1 MKIAV
6 FYRKHSENDKLFIV
20 EALQHLLNH
29 NVHLLVHDTLTK
41 NSYFEKIIKNCPI
54 FSTYDDLKKISNI
67 DFFFSFGGDG
77 SFIAAVKLV
86 SNLNINM
93 VGINTGRIGFLTTIT
108 KKNFEQQFQ
117 NLCEQQFTIEKRK
130 LLHISTDILLPL
142 ENHFALNDITVRT
155 TDEDSMCEIEIWV
168 NEMHVNSYWADGL
181 IVATATGSTAYSLS
195 CGGSI
200 IHPSSH
206 VNIITPIASHTLNTR
221 PIIVNADDEIKIKV
235 HSRRTDKF
243 SLSIDNERITV
254 PTSATLYIKKE
265 DFEISMVRFQNTDF
279 FSVIREKLLWGI
291 DLRNKVIHK
300 YFNNK

>member
-6 FYRKHSENDKLFIV
+6 FYRKHSENDKLFIAT
-20 EALQHLLNH
+20 ALQHLIEKGVQL
-29 NVHLLVHDTLTK
+29 VVHDKLTQK
-41 NSYFEKIIKNCPI
+41 P
-54 FSTYDDLKKISNI
+54 DLKKIVENYPTFSTHEDLREIPDI

-77 SFIAAVKLV
+77 SFIASVKLV
-86 SNLNINM
+86 GNLNIPM

-117 NLCEQQFTIEKRK
+117 MLCEQRFTIEKRK
-130 LLHISTDILLPL
+130 LLHLDTDRALDL

-168 NEMHVNSYWADGL
+168 NESHVTKYWSDGL

-200 IHPSSH
+200 IHPASS
-206 VNIITPIASHTLNTR
+206 VNIITPIATHTLNIR
-221 PIIVNADDEIKIKV
+221 PIIVNADDTIKIKV

-243 SLSIDNERITV
+243 SLALDNERINA
-254 PTSATLYIKKE
+254 PTSITLSIKKE
-265 DFEISMVRFQNTDF
+265 DFEISMVRFHNTDF

-291 DLRNKVIHK
+291 DLRNISIKQL
-300 YFNNK
+300 FS

>member
-6 FYRKHSENDKLFIV
+6 FYRKHSENDKVFIAT
-20 EALQHLLNH
+20 ALQHLKDNGVQL
-29 NVHLLVHDTLTK
+29 VVHDKLK
-41 NSYFEKIIKNCPI
+41 QKSYFEKIVENCPI
-54 FSTYDDLKKISNI
+54 FATHEDLRKISNI

-77 SFIAAVKLV
+77 SFIASVKLV
-86 SNLNINM
+86 GNLNIPM

-117 NLCEQQFTIEKRK
+117 LLCDRCFTIEKRE
-130 LLHISTDILLPL
+130 LLHL
-142 ENHFALNDITVRT
+142 EAEPDLALDNYFALNDITVRT
-155 TDEDSMCEIEIWV
+155 TDEDSMFAIEIWV
-168 NEMHVNSYWADGL
+168 NDSHVNTYWSDGL

-200 IHPSSH
+200 IHPTSH
-206 VNIITPIASHTLNTR
+206 VNIITPIASHTLNIR

-243 SLSIDNERITV
+243 SLALDNERILA
-254 PTSATLYIKKE
+254 PTSATLLIKKE
-265 DFEISMVRFQNTDF
+265 DFEISMVRFHNTDF

-291 DLRNKVIHK
+291 DLRNTIIPQIFK
-300 YFNNK
+300 

>member
-6 FYRKHSENDKLFIV
+6 FYRKHSENDKEFIV
-20 EALQHLLNH
+20 SALQCLKNKGVQL
-29 NVHLLVHDTLTK
+29 VVHDKLTQK
-41 NSYFEKIIKNCPI
+41 PYFEKIIENCSI
-54 FSTYDDLKKISNI
+54 FSTHEDLKKFSDI

-77 SFIAAVKLV
+77 SFIASVKLV
-86 SNLNINM
+86 GNLNIPM

-108 KKNFEQQFQ
+108 KKNFEQQLQ
-117 NLCEQQFTIEKRK
+117 MLCEQRFTIEKRK
-130 LLHISTDILLPL
+130 LLHLNTDHSLPL
-142 ENHFALNDITVRT
+142 ENFFALNDITIRS

-168 NEMHVNSYWADGL
+168 NESHVNTYWADGL

-200 IHPSSH
+200 IHPTSH
-206 VNIITPIASHTLNTR
+206 VNIITPIASHTLNIR

-243 SLSIDNERITV
+243 SLALDNERIIA
-254 PTSATLYIKKE
+254 PTAATLTIKKE
-265 DFEISMVRFQNTDF
+265 DFEISMIRFHNTDF

-291 DLRNKVIHK
+291 DLRNTKIQQI
-300 YFNNK
+300 FR

>member
-6 FYRKHSENDKLFIV
+6 FYRKHSENDKVFITT
-20 EALQHLLNH
+20 ALQYLLNKGIQ
-29 NVHLLVHDTLTK
+29 LVIHDKLTQ
-41 NSYFEKIIKNCPI
+41 NPYFEKIVEKCPI
-54 FSTYDDLKKISNI
+54 FSTHNDLRKISGI

-86 SNLNINM
+86 GNLNIPM

-117 NLCEQQFTIEKRK
+117 MLCEERFTIEKRK
-130 LLHISTDILLPL
+130 LLHLNTNSTLPL
-142 ENHFALNDITVRT
+142 ENYFALNDITVRT

-168 NEMHVNSYWADGL
+168 NESHLNTYWADGL

-200 IHPSSH
+200 IHPTSP
-206 VNIITPIASHTLNTR
+206 VNIITPIASHTLNIR

-243 SLSIDNERITV
+243 SLALDNERIIA
-254 PTSATLYIKKE
+254 PTSATLFIKKE
-265 DFEISMVRFQNTDF
+265 DFDISMVRFQNTDF

-291 DLRNKVIHK
+291 DLRNTIIQQIFK
-300 YFNNK
+300 